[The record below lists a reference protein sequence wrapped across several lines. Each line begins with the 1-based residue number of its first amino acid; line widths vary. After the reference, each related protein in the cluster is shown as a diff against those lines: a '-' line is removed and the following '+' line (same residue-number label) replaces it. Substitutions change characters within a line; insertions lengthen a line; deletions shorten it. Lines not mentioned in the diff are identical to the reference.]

1 MNSYLFA
8 GKFGS
13 ARNNYKLFIINLF
26 CIMKK
31 FGRCLL
37 VMWVLLLH
45 VTARAQGSY
54 TLFFEKAYLHT
65 DRSFYL
71 PGENIWFKAYLVN
84 PQTGQ
89 LTATSRT
96 LYVEL
101 LKPNDSLL
109 TRRII
114 RLNNGAGNGD
124 FELPGTLTAG
134 TYKLRAY
141 TKWMQNFADEFTYRA
156 TIQVIDGK
164 PGTLKVQSLAKN
176 TGGKA
181 LSSDMAA
188 TDTSTMKVGIYPEGG
203 TLIENVVSIVAVKAE
218 SRQGLGLPATGV
230 VTNNAGDETGR
241 FTCDST
247 GMGLFTL
254 LPLPGQTYQVKV
266 TSKWLKPSTV
276 QIPAALKSG
285 AVLRVA
291 KNDSLLQVQV
301 TLAGLQPDTSSF
313 IVGKFAGRVMFRQA
327 LNAGSPVSSVR
338 ISASQLPAGI
348 NQLTVYHQKKPYA
361 ERLVY
366 IRPVRDTISPVNI
379 NGSKGRY
386 AAKEQITLQL
396 QADEDANVSL
406 AATDAN
412 AVDADNNLQ
421 TYLML
426 QSEIKGKIAQAAR
439 YFDRNNKQ
447 RYKQLDLLLLT
458 QGWREYIWQR
468 LADERIKLSYLPE
481 QGLQVR
487 GSITDKGGKKPDGGY
502 TVGLYAPKAPTGKKL
517 YAAITDPNGRFVID
531 SVIQYGN
538 FKVGLTPRNAA
549 GKVAG
554 DIIVDTARY
563 LPQTLNDGLMFN
575 NTLTVN
581 NSNQKFA
588 ETVAKRVKLTD
599 TIRLKEVKVTS
610 RNNIR
615 LRDITVTSF
624 GYKDEVLTPKAAD
637 KDQNLVQWL
646 LVNSKQAKAAD
657 DGVAFWAEGK
667 AWRPRI
673 IANGYEEPL
682 TDDTEDDV
690 KSAIYNKY
698 NTLRMSEIDKVVIK
712 RMLAPPSLKQISGAS
727 GTFVNM
733 SGNVGGITKIGSEP
747 VFIIYL
753 TLNATAFHHEGD
765 AYEFILPGYYQAKKF
780 YSPTAGEGVSDDGSL
795 RTEATLQ
802 WQPNIMLKKGVPVN
816 VSFKNPDFAGAVNV
830 SLQGMS
836 KTGRPVSV
844 NMRYTVQ

>member
-1 MNSYLFA
+1 
-8 GKFGS
+8 
-13 ARNNYKLFIINLF
+13 
-26 CIMKK
+26 MKK
-31 FGRCLL
+31 FGHWLL
-37 VMWVLLLH
+37 VLGLLLLH
-45 VTARAQGSY
+45 TTIRAQGTY
-54 TLFFEKAYLHT
+54 TLFFEKTYLHT

-71 PGENIWFKAYLVN
+71 PGENVWFKAYLVN
-84 PQTGQ
+84 PQTSQ
-89 LTATSRT
+89 LTSTSKT

-101 LKPNDSLL
+101 LKPNDSLV
-109 TRRII
+109 TRRIV

-124 FELPGTLTAG
+124 FELPGTLPAG

-141 TKWMQNFADEFTYRA
+141 TRWMQNFADEFTYRT
-156 TIQVIDGK
+156 TIEIINGK
-164 PGTLKVQSLAKN
+164 PGTRISSTASVPSAMGTISSEAAGGNAFRVSLF
-176 TGGKA
+176 
-181 LSSDMAA
+181 
-188 TDTSTMKVGIYPEGG
+188 PEGG
-203 TLIENVVSIVAVKAE
+203 SMVENVVSVVAVKAE
-218 SRQGLGLPATGV
+218 TQQGRSIPATGV
-230 VTNNAGDETGR
+230 VTNNAGDEVSR

-254 LPLPGQTYQVKV
+254 LPLSGQTYKAKV
-266 TSKWLKPSTV
+266 TSAGQANVVIAGL
-276 QIPAALKSG
+276 PAALKIG

-301 TLAGLQPDTSSF
+301 TLAGLQPDTSAI
-313 IVGKFAGRVMFRQA
+313 IVGRFAGKVMFRQA
-327 LNAGSPVSSVR
+327 LNAASPVSSIR
-338 ISASQLPAGI
+338 IPAAQLPAGI

-366 IRPVRDTISPVNI
+366 IRPVADTISPVNI
-379 NGSKGRY
+379 NGSKNRY
-386 AAKEQITLQL
+386 AAKENVTLQL
-396 QADEDANVSL
+396 QADEDVNVSL

-412 AVDADNNLQ
+412 AVDADNNMQ
-421 TYLML
+421 SYLML
-426 QSEIKGKIAQAAR
+426 QSDIKGNIEHASR

-458 QGWREYIWQR
+458 QGWREYLWQR
-468 LADERIKLSYLPE
+468 LASERIALSYLPE

-487 GSITDKGGKKPDGGY
+487 GSITDKGGKKPDGNY
-502 TVGLYAPKAPTGKKL
+502 SVGLYAPKAPAGKKL
-517 YAAITDPNGRFVID
+517 YAATTDQNGRFVID
-531 SVIQYGN
+531 SVMQFGN

-554 DIIVDTARY
+554 NITIDSARY
-563 LPQTLNDGLMFN
+563 LPQTLTDGLIFN
-575 NTLTVN
+575 NAPTVT

-588 ETVAKRVKLTD
+588 ETVTRRVKLSD
-599 TIRLKEVKVTS
+599 TIKLNEVKVTS
-610 RNNIR
+610 RSNIR

-624 GYKDEVLTPKAAD
+624 GYKDEVLTPSAAD

-667 AWRPRI
+667 PWRPRI

-712 RMLAPPSLKQISGAS
+712 RMLAPPSLKQVSGAS

-747 VFIIYL
+747 VFIIYI

-780 YSPTAGEGVSDDGSL
+780 YSPTTGGGVSDDGSL
-795 RTEATLQ
+795 RTEATLH

-816 VSFKNPDFAGAVNV
+816 ISFKNADFAGAVNV
-830 SLQGMS
+830 SVQGIS

-844 NMRYTVQ
+844 NTRYTVQ